1 MVQLKYAWKGLIKKP
16 GRYIP
21 LYVQMIVSV
30 LLFSFIVKEF
40 HTMNQFSRQLMS
52 YTEHKNMYVSEL
64 RGDPVHIMNELFSED
79 GEQRCKELY
88 EFILERG
95 NVYIQME
102 VTAQIRNVSEG
113 LLAVNEGF
121 CNLYEINVKEGRM
134 FSKDELAGILEDERI
149 PVLVGEERTAS
160 FPVGTVFQGD
170 VNGRTFQVI
179 GIIDRSSFYLNPA
192 TKRAVSYFENR
203 MVIPW
208 LPDERLNG
216 ANGGY
221 NDIDLF
227 NLLQIETDQPEGLL
241 EIKEKSKELNLFNL
255 PFVSYEQRIA
265 NLDNYYKLIYERELA
280 MLGAILLYCVVGSVT
295 MLLHYIRSNIR
306 QFSIHI
312 LCGAGKNDMIVR
324 MIIQIG
330 IPVVVAM
337 LIITLLLQNELA
349 FLAGLGFSVG
359 MMVLIMIIPIQFWR
373 RVQISQILKRYD

>member
-21 LYVQMIVSV
+21 LYVQMIVSI

-40 HTMNQFSRQLMS
+40 HTMNQFSSQLMT
-52 YTEHKNMYVSEL
+52 YTEHKNIYVAQVRS
-64 RGDPVHIMNELFSED
+64 DPVQIMNELASED
-79 GEQRCKELY
+79 GEERCKELY
-88 EFILERG
+88 DFILERG
-95 NVYIQME
+95 NMYIQMP
-102 VTAQIRNVSEG
+102 VTMQIYNVSES

-121 CNLYEINVKEGRM
+121 CNLYEMNIREGRM
-134 FSKDELAGILEDERI
+134 FSKDELAGLLEDEKI
-149 PVLVGEERTAS
+149 PVLVPEEKAKS
-160 FPVGTVFQGD
+160 FPVGTVFQD
-170 VNGRTFQVI
+170 DLNGITFQII
-179 GIIDRSSFYLNPA
+179 GIIDNSSFYLNPA
-192 TKRAVSYFENR
+192 TERAVSYFGKS

-208 LPDERLNG
+208 LPDKKLNG
-216 ANGGY
+216 VIGEY
-221 NDIDLF
+221 NDINLF

-241 EIKEKSKELNLFNL
+241 EIKEKSKELNLFNIS
-255 PFVSYEQRIA
+255 FISYEQRIA
-265 NLDNYYKLIYERELA
+265 NIGNYYKLLYQRELA